1 MIGKK
6 KSGFQITSV
15 TSDYD
20 SGSGEGLKE
29 PLNGEAEAGRPA
41 TINGG
46 LGFSSSTETEL
57 LVKDDRT
64 KPAMTGQPA
73 ASREASEV
81 PKEAGPA
88 GVLPGTRSPPPP
100 APSPCSSRFRVV
112 KLDHGLGE
120 PYRRGR
126 WTCVDLYDRE
136 LDSHGLAKVLDSGR
150 HVNSLDSHP
159 DFGALIAHRAVSQ
172 LWPRPHAPKS
182 QGSPLG
188 EAPRAR
194 AADTLHV
201 LLQAAKTLSLD
212 SPPGTAAPVV
222 VPSSSSPSPP
232 QPHGAPSTSGNAS
245 VTPQEKGD
253 VAARPHPANQPHGAK
268 AGAAE
273 TASPPPEQPPS
284 NVKQPSSGDQGGLRK
299 DGSPSRKTRASEPS
313 AASSLRFVSPMQT
326 LAKSMLSVG
335 THPDSD
341 DDSGSSSSMVA
352 IDNKIEQAM
361 DLVKSHLMYAV
372 REEVEVLK
380 EQIKE
385 LVDRNALLER
395 ENALLKSLANP
406 EQLSQLQAQLR
417 STGSTVTGSS
427 GSSPASTA

>member
-20 SGSGEGLKE
+20 GGSGEGLKE

-41 TINGG
+41 AINGG
-46 LGFSSSTETEL
+46 LGFGPSTETEPPG
-57 LVKDDRT
+57 KDDRT
-64 KPAMTGQPA
+64 KPPPAMAGQPA
-73 ASREASEV
+73 AGGEAGEV
-81 PKEAGPA
+81 PKDTGPA
-88 GVLPGTRSPPPP
+88 GALPGTKSPPPP
-100 APSPCSSRFRVV
+100 SPSPCSSRFRVV

-136 LDSHGLAKVLDSGR
+136 LDGHGLAKVLDGGR

-182 QGSPLG
+182 QGSPLA

-194 AADTLHV
+194 ATDTLHV

-212 SPPGTAAPVV
+212 SPPGAIVV
-222 VPSSSSPSPP
+222 SSSSPSPP
-232 QPHGAPSTSGNAS
+232 QPHGAPGTGGNAS
-245 VTPQEKGD
+245 MTPQEKGD

-268 AGAAE
+268 AGTAE

-299 DGSPSRKTRASEPS
+299 FSEPRSMSVLPAPSAQDGSPSRKTRASEPS

-361 DLVKSHLMYAV
+361 
-372 REEVEVLK
+372 E
-380 EQIKE
+380 
-385 LVDRNALLER
+385 
-395 ENALLKSLANP
+395 
-406 EQLSQLQAQLR
+406 
-417 STGSTVTGSS
+417 TTV
-427 GSSPASTA
+427 

>member
-20 SGSGEGLKE
+20 GGSGEGLKE

-41 TINGG
+41 AINGG
-46 LGFSSSTETEL
+46 LGFGPSTETEPPG
-57 LVKDDRT
+57 KDDRT
-64 KPAMTGQPA
+64 KPPPAMAGQPA
-73 ASREASEV
+73 AGGEAGEV
-81 PKEAGPA
+81 PKDTGPA
-88 GVLPGTRSPPPP
+88 GALPGTKSPPPP
-100 APSPCSSRFRVV
+100 SPSPCSSRFRVV

-136 LDSHGLAKVLDSGR
+136 LDGHGLAKVLDGGR

-182 QGSPLG
+182 QGSPLA

-194 AADTLHV
+194 ATDTLHV

-212 SPPGTAAPVV
+212 SPPGAIVV
-222 VPSSSSPSPP
+222 SSSSPSPP
-232 QPHGAPSTSGNAS
+232 QPHGAPGTGGNAS
-245 VTPQEKGD
+245 MTPQEKGD

-268 AGAAE
+268 AGTAE

-299 DGSPSRKTRASEPS
+299 ASAGGRSFLSLDPCLSCRPPLPRMVALPERPVPPSPVPPALS
-313 AASSLRFVSPMQT
+313 ASSRPCRRWPSPCC
-326 LAKSMLSVG
+326 
-335 THPDSD
+335 
-341 DDSGSSSSMVA
+341 
-352 IDNKIEQAM
+352 
-361 DLVKSHLMYAV
+361 
-372 REEVEVLK
+372 R
-380 EQIKE
+380 
-385 LVDRNALLER
+385 LER
-395 ENALLKSLANP
+395 TRTAMMTVVPAAAWSPLTT
-406 EQLSQLQAQLR
+406 R
-417 STGSTVTGSS
+417 SNKPWKPPCESART
-427 GSSPASTA
+427 